1 MGKGAAFARF
11 VCASVFLVITIA
23 LALNAHFLIA
33 GDTVGDRGGP
43 MFIAEESRFRLISKD
58 NPQHVMIPPF

>member
-11 VCASVFLVITIA
+11 FCASVFLVITIA

-33 GDTVGDRGGP
+33 AGDNVGDRGGP
-43 MFIAEESRFRLISKD
+43 MSIKRRES
-58 NPQHVMIPPF
+58 

>member
-11 VCASVFLVITIA
+11 FCASVFLVITIA

-33 GDTVGDRGGP
+33 NDTGGIGDRGG
-43 MFIAEESRFRLISKD
+43 MIVIFGES
-58 NPQHVMIPPF
+58 